1 MGYIGSD
8 PKTNES
14 VSTAQLVDD
23 SVTNAKIVDNVLFT
37 SVTSSVVSASNTIIA
52 DTFTGTFSGAL
63 SSSAQ
68 ISSDISG
75 SFTAASSSFSSRTTT
90 LESASGS
97 DSTRITTLEGRVN
110 QGVKTTDSPTFAG
123 ATVTGTLT
131 ANEIHT
137 TFVSSSVATI
147 TGSNVFGDAVGDLH
161 SFTGSVSISG
171 SQTSLVTAGNVDFNG
186 AVDMASTLDVGDVLT
201 VDKNVSA
208 GDLNTAPIVTFKN
221 SQGSGHYTALKFEGA
236 DSSGANTGFF
246 GYMSH
251 NTPSTRRFVISHDG
265 VNRDF
270 AINSGSLATFIGN
283 INQEKAGNLRHTIL
297 ATGTGEAALHLH
309 ANNSTGDSFI
319 RFQTDSTTFA
329 MGFDNSDGDKFIL
342 SVGSDPHSDSVFNIQ
357 PDGSN
362 ITFDKATNINNS
374 LVVSPNGA
382 KFSVGASITGSCGTA
397 MDVMQVGHTSQWY
410 AETSDA
416 ADRNVYI
423 GNNFYHDGTNHKPIY
438 EDQVSGIQFRAGTI
452 RFRTAGVTGLHENLD
467 AGGGTERMRITSD
480 GSVGIGTNNPTGHVH
495 TYSDQRYMLYL
506 ESTYGTD
513 RKYWFRNDGGT
524 LQLGEGAQGDSQV
537 AFTFDTANNEF
548 GIGTRGPEGFIDV
561 HSGGSSVFKVQ
572 GDGVAV
578 GNCNPGNYGT
588 LHVISAGDTSITGS
602 TFYDGYGEVNISG
615 NVLGPHTLCLSSTAE
630 ASSDVGIEDMG
641 PSMVFRGQPGSG
653 LDGGAT
659 FAGIAGTFDQ
669 SNSTYAAGGNLRFF
683 TSTGYVFNP
692 YYGTQLKEAMRIDKN
707 QNVGIGVTSP
717 NVRFHVRKAGNGK
730 AGSIARFAQE
740 NDSDSVLMYGR
751 GTGAYGASSADTCM
765 GVATMETTGRSINA
779 GGTINA
785 SGADYAEYETKRDD
799 CGTIEKGDIV
809 GFDTNGLITD
819 KWTNAVT
826 FGIKSTN
833 PSYVGGDTWG
843 VGVSSGSIETERQK
857 VDRIAYSGKVPC
869 NVTGSSVGD
878 YIIPVQVGDGIGG
891 VAKSSPTYDEY
902 KQSVGVVRTISGSLP
917 IVVVKTL

>member
-75 SFTAASSSFSSRTTT
+75 SFTAVSSSFSSRTTT

-186 AVDMASTLDVGDVLT
+186 NLDVGGTTNLDNTDIDGTLT
-201 VDKNVSA
+201 VDGGNIVFNEDSADQDFRVESNGQTHMLFVDGGNNRVGIGISNPSYPLVVSDGGGLGFEFSPDHGGGGYNMLQNYNRA
-208 GDLNTAPIVTFKN
+208 GSAYVPIYHVATDHRFFN
-221 SQGSGHYTALKFEGA
+221 GGTETLTISGSGHVIVPQGTLEVGQHGVAGGQIVSDGDLSIHSGFNDSSTGNGDIIFKRFGEITSAVELARVTSTGRLGIGTSSPDAKLKVEESTNGANVEIKMRALTDGGGGRTFSFTADPDARTLAMGESGELLIKEGNVGIGTTNPGA
-236 DSSGANTGFF
+236 ILDVDSGATGESDSEACGIRVTLQRNGSAQGLTLRHEDASGGSTDASEGTSIQFQGYDGSNSYHNLAAIFGRADGESVSDSDSPGFLTFHTTPNGSDSFQERMRIDSSGNVGI
-246 GYMSH
+246 GG
-251 NTPSTRRFVISHDG
+251 TPSDKLDIHG
-265 VNRDF
+265 
-270 AINSGSLATFIGN
+270 
-283 INQEKAGNLRHTIL
+283 GNLR
-297 ATGTGEAALHLH
+297 
-309 ANNSTGDSFI
+309 I
-319 RFQTDSTTFA
+319 R
-329 MGFDNSDGDKFIL
+329 
-342 SVGSDPHSDSVFNIQ
+342 VGGLGAIYLQN
-357 PDGSN
+357 DGSN
-362 ITFDKATNINNS
+362 NSDIFANDNTGTTKVALRTASTSYITGGYVGIGTTNPEGTFH
-374 LVVSPNGA
+374 VHSPNGA
-382 KFSVGASITGSCGTA
+382 DDAGYTMTVKNMDETANQGNTLYVYGGNNSVQDAVLRVDTRTQGTA
-397 MDVMQVGHTSQWY
+397 L
-410 AETSDA
+410 AC
-416 ADRNVYI
+416 
-423 GNNFYHDGTNHKPIY
+423 
-438 EDQVSGIQFRAGTI
+438 
-452 RFRTAGVTGLHENLD
+452 
-467 AGGGTERMRITSD
+467 
-480 GSVGIGTNNPTGHVH
+480 IGTG
-495 TYSDQRYMLYL
+495 
-506 ESTYGTD
+506 
-513 RKYWFRNDGGT
+513 
-524 LQLGEGAQGDSQV
+524 
-537 AFTFDTANNEF
+537 
-548 GIGTRGPEGFIDV
+548 
-561 HSGGSSVFKVQ
+561 
-572 GDGVAV
+572 AV
-578 GNCNPGNYGT
+578 GVG
-588 LHVISAGDTSITGS
+588 LTG
-602 TFYDGYGEVNISG
+602 
-615 NVLGPHTLCLSSTAE
+615 
-630 ASSDVGIEDMG
+630 
-641 PSMVFRGQPGSG
+641 
-653 LDGGAT
+653 
-659 FAGIAGTFDQ
+659 
-669 SNSTYAAGGNLRFF
+669 
-683 TSTGYVFNP
+683 
-692 YYGTQLKEAMRIDKN
+692 
-707 QNVGIGVTSP
+707 P
-717 NVRFHVRKAGNGK
+717 NVPFHVRKAGNGK
-730 AGSIARFAQE
+730 AGNIARFAQE

-751 GTGAYGASSADTCM
+751 GSGAYGASSADACM
-765 GVATMETTGRSINA
+765 AVATMETTGRSINA

-785 SGADYAEYETKRDD
+785 SGADYAEYETKRTD

-869 NVTGSSVGD
+869 NVTGSNVGD
-878 YIIPVQVGDGIGG
+878 YIIPIQVGDGIGG
-891 VAKSSPTYDEY
+891 VAKSNPTYDEY
-902 KQSVGVVRTISGSLP
+902 RQSIGVVRTFADGSP